1 MSVLE
6 PFPLPSKSF
15 LRLCLFLLCLGSGPW
30 LNAEYP
36 EQPIKVIVPT
46 NTGGEVDTMA
56 RIFQR
61 AFQEHRLLPAKL
73 AVINLPGAGGT
84 LGSRRIKESAPDGY
98 TIGICTPGIV
108 TSKAM
113 GIVNFDHNDF
123 EIIGGTGHSSL
134 GLGVLESSEFESME
148 SLIGHV
154 KESPGSVKVAT
165 NIGLPVHLV
174 PLMFAEKVGIEFRF
188 IQSGGGSKRM
198 ASILGKHTDLSI
210 FSLLEF
216 IRYKD
221 SGIRPLVIL
230 SEERVQS
237 FPDIPTAREIGV
249 DVVMRDTKVW
259 IAPKGTPANR
269 VKRIAEALRQAMSHP
284 EVEERFTNLGIRSHF
299 AEEAEMRTFLE
310 DMRKKVTPIVA
321 KARNR

>member
-1 MSVLE
+1 MSVLKPVPPTSK
-6 PFPLPSKSF
+6 PFLYLS
-15 LRLCLFLLCLGSGPW
+15 LLLFW
-30 LNAEYP
+30 LTTGHSLKAEYP
-36 EQPIKVIVPT
+36 EQPIKLIVPT
-46 NTGGEVDTMA
+46 NAGGEVDTMA
-56 RIFQR
+56 RIFQQ
-61 AFQEHRLLPAKL
+61 AFQEHELLPAKL

-148 SLIGHV
+148 SLIGHA

-174 PLMFAEKVGIEFRF
+174 PLMFAEEVGIEFRF
-188 IQSGGGSKRM
+188 IQSGGGSKRL

-221 SGIRPLVIL
+221 SGIRPLLFL
-230 SEERVQS
+230 SEKRVQS
-237 FPDIPTAREIGV
+237 FPDIPTAREMGV
-249 DVVMRDTKVW
+249 DIVMRDTKLW
-259 IAPKGTPANR
+259 IAPKGTPADR
-269 VKRIAEALRQAMSHP
+269 IKRIDQALRQAMLHP
-284 EVEERFTNLGIRSHF
+284 EVEERFASLGIRSHF
-299 AEEAEMRTFLE
+299 ADEAEMRIFLE
-310 DMRKKVTPIVA
+310 DMRKKVSPLVA

>member
-1 MSVLE
+1 
-6 PFPLPSKSF
+6 
-15 LRLCLFLLCLGSGPW
+15 
-30 LNAEYP
+30 
-36 EQPIKVIVPT
+36 
-46 NTGGEVDTMA
+46 MA

-61 AFQEHRLLPAKL
+61 AFQKHGLLPAKL

-134 GLGVLESSEFESME
+134 GLGVLESSEFESIE
-148 SLIGHV
+148 SLIGHA

-188 IQSGGGSKRM
+188 IQSGGGSKGWPQFW
-198 ASILGKHTDLSI
+198 ASTPTYPFLACW
-210 FSLLEF
+210 SLYDTR
-216 IRYKD
+216 IPNP
-221 SGIRPLVIL
+221 PLLFL
-230 SEERVQS
+230 SEKS
-237 FPDIPTAREIGV
+237 SIIPDIPTAREMGV
-249 DVVMRDTKVW
+249 DIVMRDTKLW
-259 IAPKGTPANR
+259 IAPKER
-269 VKRIAEALRQAMSHP
+269 LQIASDRPGLRQAMLHRGRGKIHQP
-284 EVEERFTNLGIRSHF
+284 WNPQPLCG
-299 AEEAEMRTFLE
+299 
-310 DMRKKVTPIVA
+310 
-321 KARNR
+321 

>member
-1 MSVLE
+1 MSVLK
-6 PFPLPSKSF
+6 PISQTVKPL
-15 LRLCLFLLCLGSGPW
+15 LCLFLLLFCLDPGPC
-30 LNAEYP
+30 LRAEYP

-56 RIFQR
+56 RIFQQ
-61 AFQEHRLLPAKL
+61 AFQEHELLPAKL

-113 GIVNFDHNDF
+113 GIVDFDHNDF

-134 GLGVLESSEFESME
+134 GLGVLESSKFPSIE
-148 SLIGHV
+148 SLISQA
-154 KESPGSVKVAT
+154 KESPGSIKVAT

-174 PLMFAEKVGIEFRF
+174 PMMFAEEVGIEFRF
-188 IQSGGGSKRM
+188 IQSGGGSKRL
-198 ASILGKHTDLSI
+198 ASILGKHTDLSM
-210 FSLLEF
+210 FSLLEL

-221 SGIRPLVIL
+221 SGIRPLVFL
-230 SEERVQS
+230 SEERVQP
-237 FPDIPTAREIGV
+237 FPETPTARELGADAV
-249 DVVMRDTKVW
+249 TRDTKVW
-259 IAPKGTPANR
+259 IAPKGTPPDR
-269 VKRIAEALRQAMSHP
+269 VRRIAKALRQAMSHP
-284 EVEERFTNLGIRSHF
+284 EVAERFANLGIRSHF
-299 AEEAEMRTFLE
+299 AEEAEMRSFLE

>member
-1 MSVLE
+1 MPVSKPVSPTSK
-6 PFPLPSKSF
+6 PF
-15 LRLCLFLLCLGSGPW
+15 LCLSLLLLCLSTAHW
-30 LNAEYP
+30 LKAEYP

-56 RIFQR
+56 RIFQQ
-61 AFQEHRLLPAKL
+61 AFQEHGLLPAKL
-73 AVINLPGAGGT
+73 VVINLPGAGGT
-84 LGSRRIKESAPDGY
+84 LGSKRIKDSAPDGY

-134 GLGVLESSEFESME
+134 GLGVLESSEFQSMK
-148 SLIGHV
+148 SLISQA
-154 KESPGSVKVAT
+154 KESPGSIKVAT

-174 PLMFAEKVGIEFRF
+174 PLMFAEEVGIEFRF
-188 IQSGGGSKRM
+188 IQSGGGSKRL

-210 FSLLEF
+210 FSLMEF

-221 SGIRPLVIL
+221 SGIRPLVFL
-230 SEERVQS
+230 SEESVQP
-237 FPDIPTAREIGV
+237 FPGTPTARELGA

-259 IAPKGTPANR
+259 IAPKGTPADR
-269 VKRIAEALRQAMSHP
+269 IKRIAEALRQSMSHP
-284 EVEERFTNLGIRSHF
+284 EVAERFANLGIRSHF
-299 AEEAEMRTFLE
+299 AEEAEMRMFLE
-310 DMRKKVTPIVA
+310 DMRKKVTPLVA
-321 KARNR
+321 KARKR

>member
-1 MSVLE
+1 MSVLK
-6 PFPLPSKSF
+6 PISQTVKPL
-15 LRLCLFLLCLGSGPW
+15 LCLFLLLFCLDPGPC
-30 LNAEYP
+30 LRAEYP

-56 RIFQR
+56 RIFQQ
-61 AFQEHRLLPAKL
+61 AFQEHELLPAKL

-113 GIVNFDHNDF
+113 GIVDFDHNDF

-134 GLGVLESSEFESME
+134 GLGVLESSKFPSIE
-148 SLIGHV
+148 SLISQA
-154 KESPGSVKVAT
+154 KESPGSIKVAT

-174 PLMFAEKVGIEFRF
+174 PMMFAEEVGIEFRF
-188 IQSGGGSKRM
+188 IQSGGGSKRL
-198 ASILGKHTDLSI
+198 ASILGKHTDLSM
-210 FSLLEF
+210 FSLLEL

-221 SGIRPLVIL
+221 SGIRPLVFL
-230 SEERVQS
+230 SEERVQP
-237 FPDIPTAREIGV
+237 FPETPTARELGA
-249 DVVMRDTKVW
+249 DVVTRDTKVW
-259 IAPKGTPANR
+259 IAPKGTPPDR
-269 VKRIAEALRQAMSHP
+269 VRRIAKALRQAMSHP
-284 EVEERFTNLGIRSHF
+284 EVAERFANLGIRSHF
-299 AEEAEMRTFLE
+299 AEEAEMRSFLE